1 VDRGAAYVPLGPPR
15 DHRHRLG
22 DSMGLSSLTT
32 CAGTPCVRLKSR
44 VEMQRRSIA
53 LSIYRTVL
61 CSVGAAHQLR
71 CVEC

>member
-1 VDRGAAYVPLGPPR
+1 
-15 DHRHRLG
+15 
-22 DSMGLSSLTT
+22 MGLSSLTT